1 MDAVFA
7 VMVAVGS
14 IFAYY
19 MYVQSLYMHM
29 NSTWKGG
36 VLSLT
41 QSMCVCVTIH
51 LYVKNPYDRIFALYL
66 MSAEAFDLIR
76 YTK

>member
-1 MDAVFA
+1 MHMDAA
-7 VMVAVGS
+7 GS
-14 IFAYY
+14 DGCSWKYIYIYLYVLIFIYAHEFN
-19 MYVQSLYMHM
+19 MERRCIEFDTV
-29 NSTWKGG
+29 N
-36 VLSLT
+36 
-41 QSMCVCVTIH
+41 VCVTIN